1 MKRNFYVV
9 VGTSKAG
16 NRYSSI
22 VLDLGYRKLFL
33 SSRGDNNTTLCAEV
47 LCVDVSTFLTYKD
60 GIYNIEEV
68 K

>member
-1 MKRNFYVV
+1 MKREFYVV

-16 NRYSSI
+16 NKYCSI

-47 LCVDVSTFLTYKD
+47 LGVDVSTFLDYD
-60 GIYNIEEV
+60 EGIYPIKE